1 MSNNESI
8 QKLRQFYKKDKLARL
23 MLDQF
28 ASYQRNRTATKVDY
42 LLWKL
47 RALDDDVTR
56 GDILR
61 IFKELESLGYGR
73 YVPGRWSHP
82 SRFQWSASLV
92 EVGKAASGEEETV
105 QQFSED
111 AASLDLEEEPD
122 LIAHGFQLRSDL
134 QVTFELP
141 GNLTRIE
148 ASRLAKFIESLPFSE
163 A

>member
-105 QQFSED
+105 QQFSVD
-111 AASLDLEEEPD
+111 AASLE
-122 LIAHGFQLRSDL
+122 
-134 QVTFELP
+134 
-141 GNLTRIE
+141 
-148 ASRLAKFIESLPFSE
+148 
-163 A
+163 